1 MPCCGTDYGN
11 AGGRRLGNSVV
22 RSRVDRYRVLMPINS
37 APAIHGLA
45 LVLLGLTLSFG
56 QKAAMGIP
64 QALEEPNALPQKQ
77 DAVAPR
83 KPRGPVRDNNRLQF
97 QRAAASNEGLDLKKV
112 MAVGIPSEVQRLLG
126 QLAVDDFAVRT
137 EATMKLRRHPV
148 PDESLMA
155 ALARGGLLEEQR
167 VRLLGILE
175 WRILNRSRGA
185 VGVKMTA
192 RLMGQEPRG
201 IEISEVLPGLPAER
215 VLKVGDVL
223 QRLNGQ
229 AALRNED
236 LILQVQQM
244 RPGEKIKVDLLR
256 PVRDPEPG
264 QEDGLAEF
272 DGVGWFEQVEVEI
285 VLGSYEQLNEDPRQA
300 NAETRRRENFVAVV
314 RATWGNPADVVV
326 IDPEGQSKTV
336 GESRAP

>member
-1 MPCCGTDYGN
+1 
-11 AGGRRLGNSVV
+11 
-22 RSRVDRYRVLMPINS
+22 
-37 APAIHGLA
+37 
-45 LVLLGLTLSFG
+45 
-56 QKAAMGIP
+56 MGMP
-64 QALEEPNALPQKQ
+64 QALQEPSALPRKQ

-83 KPRGPVRDNNRLQF
+83 KPAGPIRVDNRLQF
-97 QRAAASNEGLDLKKV
+97 QRAVASNEGLDLKKV
-112 MAVGIPSEVQRLLG
+112 MAVGIPNEVERLLA
-126 QLAVDDFAVRT
+126 QLGADDFTLRT
-137 EATMKLRRHPV
+137 EATMKLRRHPA
-148 PDESLMA
+148 PDESLMG

-167 VRLLGILE
+167 VRLLGVLE

-223 QRLNGQ
+223 QRLNGK
-229 AALRNED
+229 AAFQNED

-264 QEDGLAEF
+264 READLVEF
-272 DGVGWFEQVEVEI
+272 DGVGWFERVEVEI

-314 RATWGNPADVVV
+314 RAMWGNPADVVV
-326 IDPEGQSKTV
+326 IDPKEQSEDV
-336 GESRAP
+336 DESPAP